1 MKILKKLS
9 VFDIIIGIL
18 FIVITFLSIMLFK
31 WLGLLAIPILILM
44 IYIYYDSD
52 KIAILIRNL
61 IKNISKKSSDEE
73 IEINNKVI
81 KNIDNKNNKKKK
93 YSIDDEFEDNDII
106 IDEKKEI
113 LY

>member
-73 IEINNKVI
+73 IEINNNKR
-81 KNIDNKNNKKKK
+81 KNIM
-93 YSIDDEFEDNDII
+93 Y
-106 IDEKKEI
+106 
-113 LY
+113 LLM